1 MSNELFDYLKE
12 RYSKGSDKDAT
23 LEQMNR
29 QRVKNT
35 ISDLCKKYL
44 TDAGQIFKFEV
55 SQKDLPYVIVA
66 IEEEP
71 LRSMYD
77 IMQVSETLFT
87 ASLKELSFD

>member
-35 ISDLCKKYL
+35 IFDLCKKYL

>member
-44 TDAGQIFKFEV
+44 TNAGQLFKFEV

>member
-35 ISDLCKKYL
+35 IFDLCKKYL
-44 TDAGQIFKFEV
+44 TDRKSV
-55 SQKDLPYVIVA
+55 V
-66 IEEEP
+66 
-71 LRSMYD
+71 
-77 IMQVSETLFT
+77 
-87 ASLKELSFD
+87 

>member
-44 TDAGQIFKFEV
+44 TNAGQIFKFEV